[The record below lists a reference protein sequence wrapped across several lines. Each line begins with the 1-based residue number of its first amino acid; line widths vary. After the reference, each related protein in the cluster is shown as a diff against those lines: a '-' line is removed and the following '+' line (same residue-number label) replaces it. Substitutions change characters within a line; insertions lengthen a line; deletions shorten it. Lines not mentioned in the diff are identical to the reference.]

1 MVISVIC
8 PTYNRAN
15 FISQAID
22 SFIAQDYK
30 KKEMIVV
37 LDGCTDNTLE
47 VISKY
52 ESESI
57 KIINRMMNCGQMVAQ
72 NYGVEVSTGDL
83 VCTLDDD
90 DMLYDAH
97 SLSVRASEFAKRPS
111 LDMLWSSAVDVRPD
125 GSESTIHIT
134 AYKTVQDEFRQD
146 NMFINSVMVRR
157 SLIDRMGYFNDVE
170 LTSNEDWDFKV
181 RAMICAR
188 EYDCIPDITVKHRVW
203 PGMRSDIHR
212 RSGELQKNEGI
223 FKKKLM
229 DKYGDILNGH

>member
-8 PTYNRAN
+8 PTFNRAAY
-15 FISQAID
+15 ICQAIE
-22 SFIAQDYK
+22 SFLIQDYPQ
-30 KKEMIVV
+30 KEMVVV

-57 KIINRMMNCGQMVAQ
+57 KIINRMINCGQSAAQ

-83 VCTLDDD
+83 ICTLDDD

-97 SLSVRASEFAKRPS
+97 SLSVRAAEFKRRPS
-111 LDMLWSSAVDVRPD
+111 LDMLWSSAQDVRPD
-125 GSESTIHIT
+125 GTASTTHIT
-134 AYKTVQDEFRQD
+134 AYKTIQDEFRQD

-188 EYDCIPDITVKHRVW
+188 EYDYIPNITVKHRIW

-223 FKKKLM
+223 FKEKLKA
-229 DKYGDILNGH
+229 KYKDVLNG